1 MTDPADVTTL
11 PVEFLGTLRA
21 RTEPIPAIPVSGPA
35 GTRVTVTVTDVTFDG
50 PKLTAVGPEGVA
62 AADWA
67 LVRSDGSLVLDVRLN
82 LRTTDEAD
90 IYVTYTGIGV
100 SGEDG
105 TMSIRTAP
113 LFETGDER
121 YAWLNQVQAV
131 GIGRTTDG
139 GVEYDV
145 YALC

>member
-1 MTDPADVTTL
+1 MSDPADVSAL

-21 RTEPIPAIPVSGPA
+21 STESIPAIAVGGPG
-35 GTRVTVTVTDVTFDG
+35 GTRVTVTVTDVTFEG
-50 PKLTAVGPEGVA
+50 PRVSAVGPEGVA

-67 LVRSDGSLVLDVRLN
+67 LVRSDGTIVLDVRLN
-82 LRTTDEAD
+82 LRTTDDAD

-100 SGEDG
+100 PDADG
-105 TMSIRTAP
+105 AMSIRTAP

-121 YAWLNQVQAV
+121 YAWLNNVQAV
-131 GIGRTTDG
+131 GIGRVTET

-145 YALC
+145 YAVQ